1 MLLRLQ
7 AVLNSRSYGE
17 AQVMELKRRE
27 QDLCE
32 QKELEAEEKQ
42 KIQQA
47 VEDAE
52 RQWTEVL
59 QTAEDTQ
66 R

>member
-1 MLLRLQ
+1 
-7 AVLNSRSYGE
+7 
-17 AQVMELKRRE
+17 MELKRRE

-32 QKELEAEEKQ
+32 QKELEVEEQQ

-52 RQWTEVL
+52 QQWTQVL
-59 QTAEDTQ
+59 QAAEDTQ

>member
-1 MLLRLQ
+1 
-7 AVLNSRSYGE
+7 
-17 AQVMELKRRE
+17 MELKRRE

-32 QKELEAEEKQ
+32 QKELEAEKKQ

-52 RQWTEVL
+52 RKWTEVL